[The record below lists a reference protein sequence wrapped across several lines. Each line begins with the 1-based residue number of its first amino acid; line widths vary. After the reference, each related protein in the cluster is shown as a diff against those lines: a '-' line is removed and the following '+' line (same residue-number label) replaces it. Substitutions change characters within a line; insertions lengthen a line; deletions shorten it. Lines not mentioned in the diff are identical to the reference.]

1 MHPLFNSNRSL
12 LTLIFTWVVLCCLIA
27 LLLWELTGDLAI
39 ESRGFVIAV
48 YGLPLYL
55 LLLFFCS
62 ANYYLC
68 MRLPAHQYALNW
80 LFIAH
85 ASAALLT
92 IGLWLLLGKAWSQ
105 LLETINIAGA
115 LALHQ
120 DTRWING
127 LLGLVLYCAW
137 VLVHYTYLLAK
148 GDEASNAQALAQ
160 KLLISD
166 IELQAVKATVHP
178 HFMYNSLTM
187 LANLSVAAPEKIH
200 DICVQMSEFLRYSVN
215 YAKKETVTIHEEV
228 THIENYLA
236 IEKERFGENL
246 RVSMDIE
253 PACLYQPAM
262 PLLLFPLVENCI
274 KHGIQS
280 QLAPGYIELAIQAM
294 GEQMEI
300 RVENSFDPEGS
311 KAQSTNVGLASL
323 KKRLLGHYGAG
334 AKLVITKTDSSFTVT
349 LRLPAL
355 SQPTTLKLGV
365 DS

>member
-27 LLLWELTGDLAI
+27 LLLWELTDDAPLEA
-39 ESRGFVIAV
+39 RGLLISLYA
-48 YGLPLYL
+48 LPLYL

-68 MRLPAHQYALNW
+68 MRLPANQYALNW

-92 IGLWLLLGKAWSQ
+92 VGLWLMLGQAWSQ
-105 LLETINIAGA
+105 LLENTGLTGA
-115 LALHQ
+115 RTLHEE
-120 DTRWING
+120 TLWING

-137 VLVHYTYLLAK
+137 VLVHYTYLIAK
-148 GDEASNAQALAQ
+148 GDEANNAQALAQ

-178 HFMYNSLTM
+178 HFMYNSLNM

-215 YAKKETVTIHEEV
+215 YAKKDTVTIHEEL

-236 IEKERFGENL
+236 IEKERFGKNL
-246 RVSMDIE
+246 AVTIDVD
-253 PACLYQPAM
+253 PACLYRPAM

-280 QLAPGYIELAIQAM
+280 QLAPGYISLVM
-294 GEQMEI
+294 KPLGEHMEI
-300 RVENSFDPEGS
+300 QVENSFDPEGQ
-311 KAQSTNVGLASL
+311 KAESTNHGLASL
-323 KKRLLGHYGAG
+323 KKRMGGHYGAG
-334 AKLVITKTDSSFTVT
+334 ATLNIAKSANTFKVT
-349 LRLPAL
+349 LKLPHL
-355 SQPTTLKLGV
+355 TQPSTLKLGV